1 MQRYES
7 VLAFDCNCNYN
18 APMAQ
23 QDSARHAWAVFL
35 TAHAVL
41 VDAVEARLAKAGLP
55 PLAWY
60 DLLWALERAGDG
72 RRRMHELADLVV
84 LSRSNLTR
92 LVDRLEKAR
101 LVRRVRSEDDRR
113 GAYAEIT
120 AEGRK
125 LRRKMWP
132 VYAVA
137 IDELFGTHLA
147 KAEAESIGRA
157 LRKVLAAARGEN
169 V

>member
-1 MQRYES
+1 
-7 VLAFDCNCNYN
+7 
-18 APMAQ
+18 MAQ
-23 QDSARHAWAVFL
+23 QDAAQHAWAVFL
-35 TAHAVL
+35 TTHAVL
-41 VDAVEARLAKAGLP
+41 VEAVEARLAKAGLP

-60 DLLWALERAGDG
+60 DLLWALDRAGDG

-120 AEGRK
+120 VEGRK

-132 VYAVA
+132 AYAAA
-137 IDELFGTHLA
+137 IDELFGANLT
-147 KAEAESIGRA
+147 KAEAQSVARA

-169 V
+169 SAAE

>member
-1 MQRYES
+1 M
-7 VLAFDCNCNYN
+7 A
-18 APMAQ
+18 MAQ
-23 QDSARHAWAVFL
+23 QESAGHAWAVFL

-41 VDAVEARLAKAGLP
+41 VEAVEGRLTKAGLP

-60 DLLWALERAGDG
+60 DLLWALERARDG
-72 RRRMHELADLVV
+72 RRRMHELADRVV

-101 LVRRVRSEDDRR
+101 LVRRVPSEDDRR

-137 IDELFGTHLA
+137 IDELFGAHLT
-147 KAEAESIGRA
+147 KAEADSVGRA
-157 LRKVLAAARGEN
+157 LRRVLAAARGKN
-169 V
+169 VAAA

>member
-1 MQRYES
+1 
-7 VLAFDCNCNYN
+7 
-18 APMAQ
+18 MAQ
-23 QDSARHAWAVFL
+23 QESARHAWAVFL

-41 VDAVEARLAKAGLP
+41 VDAVEERLGKAGLP
-55 PLAWY
+55 PFSWY
-60 DLLWALERAGDG
+60 DLLWALERADDG

-84 LSRSNLTR
+84 VSRSNLTR

-101 LVRRVRSEDDRR
+101 LVRRMPSEDDRR

-125 LRRKMWP
+125 LRRRMWP
-132 VYAVA
+132 IYAVA
-137 IDELFGTHLA
+137 IDELFGAHLT
-147 KAEAESIGRA
+147 KAEAESVGRA

-169 V
+169 LAAE

>member
-1 MQRYES
+1 
-7 VLAFDCNCNYN
+7 
-18 APMAQ
+18 MAR
-23 QDSARHAWAVFL
+23 QDAARHAWAVFL
-35 TAHAVL
+35 TTHAVL
-41 VDAVEARLAKAGLP
+41 VEAIEARLAKAGLP

-60 DLLWALERAGDG
+60 DLLWALERASDG

-137 IDELFGTHLA
+137 IDELFGTHLT
-147 KAEAESIGRA
+147 KAQAESVGRA
-157 LRKVLAAARGEN
+157 LRKALAAARGEN
-169 V
+169 VAAE

>member
-1 MQRYES
+1 
-7 VLAFDCNCNYN
+7 
-18 APMAQ
+18 MAQ
-23 QDSARHAWAVFL
+23 QESARHAWAVFL

-41 VDAVEARLAKAGLP
+41 VNAVEARLAKAGLP

-60 DLLWALERAGDG
+60 DLLWALERARDG

-120 AEGRK
+120 AEGQK

-132 VYAVA
+132 AYAVA
-137 IDELFGTHLA
+137 IDELFGAHLT
-147 KAEAESIGRA
+147 KAEAASVGRA

-169 V
+169 A

>member
-1 MQRYES
+1 
-7 VLAFDCNCNYN
+7 
-18 APMAQ
+18 MAQ
-23 QDSARHAWAVFL
+23 QESARHAWAVFL

-41 VDAVEARLAKAGLP
+41 VDAVEERLGKAGLP
-55 PLAWY
+55 PFSWY
-60 DLLWALERAGDG
+60 DLLWALERADDG

-84 LSRSNLTR
+84 VSRSNLTR

-101 LVRRVRSEDDRR
+101 LVRRMPSEDDRR

-132 VYAVA
+132 VYAAA
-137 IDELFGTHLA
+137 IDELFGAHLTQ
-147 KAEAESIGRA
+147 AEADTVGRS
-157 LRKVLAAARGEN
+157 LQKVSTAARGDHIDGQSSRRSS
-169 V
+169 VSSAS